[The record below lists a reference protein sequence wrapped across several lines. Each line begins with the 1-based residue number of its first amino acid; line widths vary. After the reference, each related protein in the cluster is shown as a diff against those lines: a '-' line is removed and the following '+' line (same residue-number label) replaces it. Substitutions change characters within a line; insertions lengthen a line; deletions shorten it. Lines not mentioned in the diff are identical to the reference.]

1 VSDLAPRIREAAL
14 LEGDFVLSSGERSR
28 FYVDKYLFSTE
39 PDLLRDVA
47 GALAE
52 RIPEGVDR
60 LAGVELGAVPLVVA
74 ASLDT
79 GLPYVIVRKS
89 AKDYGSSA
97 GENIEGR
104 LNGGET
110 VVLVEDVVTTGTQAV
125 RAAGHLR
132 EAGVE
137 VAAIVAV
144 LDRRE
149 EDGQALGG
157 FPFRALLR
165 MEELRVVKR
174 D

>member
-1 VSDLAPRIREAAL
+1 
-14 LEGDFVLSSGERSR
+14 
-28 FYVDKYLFSTE
+28 
-39 PDLLRDVA
+39 
-47 GALAE
+47 
-52 RIPEGVDR
+52 
-60 LAGVELGAVPLVVA
+60 VPLVVA